1 MRAVVA
7 WVSGIPGLAPGVSV
21 LALGVGLLIPGL
33 APGVSAGL
41 AAQAVPRS
49 DTPRRGAARLT
60 ADWRMGLWD
69 HEIRSG
75 QRVPLGAPLT
85 GDTVGGTSIPL
96 VARLEQDVRTVG
108 GVPGYVA
115 SLGAGRLSVQ
125 QDRRTF
131 DFTLDYG
138 FTDRLAVGVT
148 VPVVRVHTRAQLRVD
163 TTGASLGLNPLLTD
177 PALDSAYIGFFGE
190 FDTALSQLDT
200 SIAQGTCA
208 PRCPEAQS
216 LSADGHATRDALRRS
231 VYGAGTT
238 GGAPFL
244 PRAGS
249 DGGRGVDSSIVQMQQ
264 DLGTFGI
271 TSFTRAFLLPVD
283 PIDDA
288 RFETA
293 LTDRTYGFGAAL
305 FRNTPR
311 SLQYWLGDIELQAKY
326 RFAAGPSYAA
336 AAALVLRLPTGR
348 ADTSFDFL
356 DLSAGDD
363 QMDIEVQVVQELT
376 VARRL
381 WLNLSVRA
389 AMQRPGTR
397 ERRVAPEAAFLVPL
411 GATGTLNWDP
421 GDYLAIDFAPLYRFT
436 REFAAGVT
444 LGYRTR
450 GRDRYTFAA
459 PQDSTDLAARLGEP
473 TPASV
478 LDDGTA
484 IQRLRLGAAVTYM
497 GPWLEGDLS
506 IERTISASGGSGPV
520 PDATVLRVMLRAS
533 RKLF

>member
-1 MRAVVA
+1 MRAVIA
-7 WVSGIPGLAPGVSV
+7 FLLLIPGIPGLAPGVSGDLV
-21 LALGVGLLIPGL
+21 
-33 APGVSAGL
+33 
-41 AAQAVPRS
+41 AQAVPRS

-60 ADWRMGLWD
+60 ADWRMELWD
-69 HEIRSG
+69 HDLRSG
-75 QRVPLGAPLT
+75 QRFALGAPLT
-85 GDTVGGTSIPL
+85 GDTVGGSAIPL
-96 VARLEQDVRTVG
+96 VARLEQDVRAVG

-138 FTDRLAVGVT
+138 ITDRLAVGVT
-148 VPVVRVHTRAQLRVD
+148 VPVVRVHTRAQVTMD
-163 TTGASLGLNPLLTD
+163 TTGTSLGLNPLILD
-177 PALDSAYIGFFGE
+177 PRLDTAYVGFFGE
-190 FDTALSQLDT
+190 LDAALAQLDS
-200 SIAQGTCA
+200 SIVRGTCA
-208 PRCPEAQS
+208 PRCAEAQA
-216 LSADGHATRDALRRS
+216 LSTDGHATGDALRRS
-231 VYGAGTT
+231 VYGAGSA

-249 DGGRGVDSSIVQMQQ
+249 DGGRGLDSSIAKLQQ

-271 TSFTRAFLLPVD
+271 TSFMRAFLLPAD
-283 PIDDA
+283 PIGDA
-288 RFETA
+288 GFEAA
-293 LTDRTYGFGAAL
+293 LSDRTYGFGAAPI
-305 FRNTPR
+305 RNTPR
-311 SLQYWLGDIELQAKY
+311 SLRYWLGDVELEATY
-326 RFAAGPSYAA
+326 RFAAGPTYAG

-348 ADTSFDFL
+348 ADTSYDFL

-363 QMDIEVQVVQELT
+363 QTDIELRLVQELT

-389 AMQRPGTR
+389 AIQQAGTR
-397 ERRVAPEAAFLVPL
+397 ERRVAPQAAFLVPA
-411 GATGTLNWDP
+411 GATTTLDWDP

-459 PQDSTDLAARLGEP
+459 TQDSSDLAARLGEP
-473 TPASV
+473 TPASL
-478 LDDGTA
+478 LDQGTA
-484 IQRLRLGAAVTYM
+484 TQRLRVGGAVTYV
-497 GPWLEGDLS
+497 GPWLESDLS
-506 IERTISASGGSGPV
+506 IERTVSAPAGSGPV
-520 PDATVLRVMLRAS
+520 PDATVFRVVLRAS